1 MIEASNLVEHQRYR
15 VKALH
20 QHGQQ
25 QLTMSTDIKTPVGS
39 LKQTHTEALLEQLN
53 LVANSTMRDR

>member
-1 MIEASNLVEHQRYR
+1 MIEVSNVVERQRYR

-25 QLTMSTDIKTPVGS
+25 RLTMSTDNKTPVGS
-39 LKQTHTEALLEQLN
+39 LKQAHAEALFEQFN